1 MTKIFT
7 KADIEFEHF
16 LEILKPAEA
25 KDVQLEETQVK
36 NYMLILKIWNL
47 KESMS

>member
-16 LEILKPAEA
+16 
-25 KDVQLEETQVK
+25 EEEVSYLPYIDNQAS
-36 NYMLILKIWNL
+36 L
-47 KESMS
+47 